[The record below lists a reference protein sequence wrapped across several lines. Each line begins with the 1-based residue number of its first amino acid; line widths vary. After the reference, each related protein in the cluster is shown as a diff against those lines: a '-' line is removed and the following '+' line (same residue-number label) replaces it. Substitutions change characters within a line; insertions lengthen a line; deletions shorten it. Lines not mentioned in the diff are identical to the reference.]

1 MTTTDPLPPAAAP
14 TAPATPALPI
24 LAEGEYDKYMLRRPV
39 EILTVLRGLQEHK
52 SQITLF
58 FNAGQDLL
66 LTMLVA
72 IVGDQLIFD
81 VGPDAEVNRKAAAAE
96 KHYCVAL
103 LDKVRIQFLLRDFKP
118 VQHEGRPAF
127 RCAFPQ
133 ELLRLQRREYYRLT
147 TPLAR
152 PLKCRMPLPAA
163 HGKTDAYEATLFDI
177 SGGGI
182 GISAPPEDLRFETG
196 QRVEGCRI
204 ELPEV
209 GVVTCGL
216 RVRSVFEITL
226 KSGAR
231 VKRAGCEFFN
241 LSGPM
246 ATLIQRYIIKVERER
261 KARDSGIGL

>member
-1 MTTTDPLPPAAAP
+1 MTTTDTLPPSASPAAQN
-14 TAPATPALPI
+14 LPI
-24 LAEGEYDKYMLRRPV
+24 LEEGEYDKYMLRRPV
-39 EILTVLRGLQEHK
+39 EVLTVLRGLQEHK
-52 SQITLF
+52 SQITIF
-58 FNAGQDLL
+58 FNTGQDLL

-81 VGPDAEVNRKAAAAE
+81 VGPDEELNRKAAAAE

-103 LDKVRIQFLLRDFKP
+103 LDKVRIQFLLRDFAP
-118 VQHEGRPAF
+118 VLHEGRPAF

-152 PLKCRMPLPAA
+152 PLKCRMSLPAA
-163 HGKTDAYEATLFDI
+163 DGTPQVHEATLFDI

-182 GISAPPEDLRFETG
+182 GISAPPDTLLFATG
-196 QRVEGCRI
+196 QLVENCRI

-209 GVVTCGL
+209 GIVTCTV
-216 RVRSVFEITL
+216 RVCSIFEITL

-231 VKRAGCEFFN
+231 VKRAGCEFIK
-241 LSGPM
+241 LPGPM